1 MKKCTAS
8 IIRPKKQARKKVA
21 RRLVPKIKASNVG
34 VAFLSAQITDLEE
47 RCEAMRN
54 GINNE
59 RQEEPRGASA
69 VRVSANTA
77 PASSTRGSASTPGSG
92 RFRIVLC
99 EGCIKEILSTRE

>member
-59 RQEEPRGASA
+59 RQEEPRGRAQSA
-69 VRVSANTA
+69 
-77 PASSTRGSASTPGSG
+77 
-92 RFRIVLC
+92 
-99 EGCIKEILSTRE
+99 